1 MKVKEVGHAVVSE
14 FSNGE
19 GKDTSSD
26 WAEGSFKGMNTEL
39 LNHEFDFIRG
49 EQVSSISGN

>member
-26 WAEGSFKGMNTEL
+26 RAEGSFKGMNTEL

-49 EQVSSISGN
+49 EQVSSISVN